1 MKNMINTNLQ
11 TLRKLHSYT
20 QEEVAEHCG
29 VSRQAVAKWESGE
42 SSPDI
47 SSCISL
53 SRLYNVSLDDL
64 VNFSPKDPCMP
75 PPPKGKYF
83 FGNVT
88 VGERGQIVIPKKA
101 REVFNIKAGDSLTI
115 LGDEDQG
122 IGIIPTSYM
131 YNFYSSVF
139 PNSKNNDNQES

>member
-1 MKNMINTNLQ
+1 MKNMISMNLQ

-20 QEEVAEHCG
+20 QEEVAERCG

-47 SSCISL
+47 SSCIKL
-53 SRLYNVSLDDL
+53 SQLYNVSLDDL
-64 VNFSPKDPCMP
+64 VNFSEKVPGMP

-115 LGDEDQG
+115 LGDESEG

-131 YNFYSSVF
+131 YNFYNSVF
-139 PNSKNNDNQES
+139 SSLKNNNNQEL